1 MSIERSMNLKRLPDI
16 PYGVLMPSAVFV
28 SNTNSIYIFGGYLQG
43 ENGKEASKKVYRFDI
58 TAQKWIQVAS
68 MPLGVVSATAVFDR
82 VGKIYLFGGESD
94 EIDLT
99 CPELVYLTYTI
110 DADLWEFQVN
120 YSMKS
125 PFKNSRYL
133 KPIILSLTP
142 TIFLWYQKQEKIYS
156 MQIFEL
162 RTGGFHLRFQY
173 ESVKETVDQFMKD
186 DEEANIFY
194 KPVEESSKYRQDEL
208 SVCFQGGL
216 LYNLDENT
224 KDLLVW
230 NVVDSKKSTFKVIPC
245 QIISNDDQN
254 ESFEIFE
261 RGNLE

>member
-28 SNTNSIYIFGGYLQG
+28 SKTNSVYIFGGYLQG
-43 ENGKEASKKVYRFDI
+43 ENGKEASKRVYRFDI
-58 TAQKWIQVAS
+58 TTQKWTQAAS

-110 DADLWEFQVN
+110 DTDSWEFQVN

-142 TIFLWYQKQEKIYS
+142 NTFLWYQKQEKNYS

-162 RTGGFHLRFQY
+162 RTGGYHLRYQY
-173 ESVKETVDQFMKD
+173 ESVKETEDDLMKE
-186 DEEANIFY
+186 DEEAGIFY
-194 KPVEESSKYRQDEL
+194 KPVEETPKFRQDEL
-208 SVCFQGGL
+208 SVSFQGGL

-230 NVVDSKKSTFKVIPC
+230 NITDSKKSSFKVTPC
-245 QIISNDDQN
+245 QIISNDEVN